1 MITTMTTRSDDPISR
16 VEVIT
21 SVQRRRR
28 WSAAEKVRLVEEAMQ
43 PGMSVSFVARRA
55 GIAPSQLFA
64 WKRRMIEG
72 GHAAVQADEDVV
84 GTSRVRELEKRV
96 RDLERLLGRK
106 TMENEIL
113 KEAIEVARLKNRS
126 CRRCPGAIGRTVRDE
141 DRGQYAGCRPIQSDR
156 TARQGDPS
164 SRPLSESR
172 GCRPP
177 TSHPGHHR
185 RATYLRLSPGLG
197 SLEPPSTQRWQ
208 ANRQHEAGAPDH
220 AEPR

>member
-1 MITTMTTRSDDPISR
+1 MITTMTTPSDGPISR
-16 VEVIT
+16 FEVIT

-84 GTSRVRELEKRV
+84 GTSRIRELEKRV

-113 KEAIEVARLKNRS
+113 KEAIVVARLKNRP

-141 DRGQYAGCRPIQSDR
+141 DRGQYAG
-156 TARQGDPS
+156 
-164 SRPLSESR
+164 
-172 GCRPP
+172 
-177 TSHPGHHR
+177 
-185 RATYLRLSPGLG
+185 LSPD
-197 SLEPPSTQRWQ
+197 PI
-208 ANRQHEAGAPDH
+208 
-220 AEPR
+220 